1 MYFMHFALL
10 TEIPSSRLT
19 EFQFILFSGCTIPHM
34 VAPQFTFNHFPV
46 ECHSF
51 YSNFCYGMWS
61 YVSLYMYLD
70 VLMLLFLWDWF
81 PGVRLLSET
90 VHTYLM
96 FTDIAKLHF
105 KKTVVIH
112 KRDTIILLI

>member
-34 VAPQFTFNHFPV
+34 VAPQFTFSHFPV

-51 YSNFCYGMWS
+51 YSDFCQGMWS
-61 YVSLYMYLD
+61 YISLYKHLD
-70 VLMLLFLWDWF
+70 VLMLLFL
-81 PGVRLLSET
+81 
-90 VHTYLM
+90 
-96 FTDIAKLHF
+96 
-105 KKTVVIH
+105 
-112 KRDTIILLI
+112 